1 LRWGGNNLFLEEL
14 FLPGSEYGDA
24 AAAFGPAWHLVAGV
38 RCRSIRCGLRC
49 GVGFVGYLAFDRGSG
64 LGARV
69 HRDSG
74 TVHGV
79 GLLARGVRGVVGA
92 KGPFDPFRRVP
103 SGGATQGS
111 RAVTVSVTGR
121 APESLAGG
129 SCSGRRRLASA

>member
-1 LRWGGNNLFLEEL
+1 M
-14 FLPGSEYGDA
+14 LPLPA
-24 AAAFGPAWHLVAGV
+24 ATFGPAAAWYSVAGV

-79 GLLARGVRGVVGA
+79 GLLARGRGVRGVVGA